1 MKRVQAVG
9 VEEVI
14 LALDSTLE
22 GDATALFLK
31 EEFKRHDIK
40 VSRLALGLPVGSSLD
55 FIDEGTLSQAL
66 SGRQV
71 LQKNY
76 FAKVSESKLLLSFFH
91 HPFASAL

>member
-1 MKRVQAVG
+1 MQ
-9 VEEVI
+9 EVI

-31 EEFKRHDIK
+31 EELHQNHIK

-71 LQKNY
+71 L
-76 FAKVSESKLLLSFFH
+76 H
-91 HPFASAL
+91 